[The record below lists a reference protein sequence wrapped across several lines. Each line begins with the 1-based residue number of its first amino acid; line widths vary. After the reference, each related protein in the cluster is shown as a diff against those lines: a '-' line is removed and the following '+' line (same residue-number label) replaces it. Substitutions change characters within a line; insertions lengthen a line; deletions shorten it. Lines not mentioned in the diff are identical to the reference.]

1 MTDETAYH
9 GTILLLDPSLV
20 VTAVS
25 PGPGEL
31 DTAIDA
37 VLDQRLVDERAVV
50 IRVDT
55 TDAKRQPLPD
65 GFQSLHNQGLLLG
78 QEGNGFGPPGAD
90 VGGDQAVDE

>member
-9 GTILLLDPSLV
+9 GTILLLDPGLIV
-20 VTAVS
+20 ATVC

-55 TDAKRQPLPD
+55 TDAKR
-65 GFQSLHNQGLLLG
+65 
-78 QEGNGFGPPGAD
+78 
-90 VGGDQAVDE
+90 